1 MTETLRAALKGIDR
15 PKLEALVEPIAH
27 AHGAEVVDMEFK
39 PDQGGWALRVF
50 VEKLGSAEQ
59 KLSTEESGIDLEVC
73 SNIARELS
81 PALDVAD
88 LIPHAYNL
96 EIGSPGV
103 ERTLRGLEDFIR
115 FKGKKAKVKL
125 HEGVGADASE
135 AGVSQKVVIG
145 ILADATPTH
154 VTLTEGSKTH
164 SVPLS
169 DVSSARLVFE
179 FGPAPK
185 PGKTGKGPSKSG
197 SPALRSKRSV

>member
-1 MTETLRAALKGIDR
+1 MTEALRAALKGIDR
-15 PKLEALVEPIAH
+15 AKLEALVEPIAH
-27 AHGAEVVDMEFK
+27 AYGAEVVDMEFK

-59 KLSTEESGIDLEVC
+59 KLSTEQSAIDLEAC

-103 ERTLRGLEDFIR
+103 ERALRGVADFVR
-115 FKGKKAKVKL
+115 FHGKKAKLKL
-125 HEGVGADASE
+125 HDGVGSDESE
-135 AGVSQKVVIG
+135 ASAAQKVVIG
-145 ILADATPTH
+145 VLADVSPTH
-154 VTLTEGSKTH
+154 VSLTDGSKTH

-185 PGKTGKGPSKSG
+185 PGKTGKGPSKTKA
-197 SPALRSKRSV
+197 PAERSKRSV

>member
-1 MTETLRAALKGIDR
+1 MIETLRAALKGIDR
-15 PKLEALVEPIAH
+15 AKLEALVEPIAR

-59 KLSTEESGIDLEVC
+59 QLSTELSAIDLEVC

-88 LIPHAYNL
+88 LVPHAYNL

-103 ERTLRGLEDFIR
+103 ERTLRGSADFVR
-115 FKGKKAKVKL
+115 FKGKKAKLKL
-125 HEGVGADASE
+125 HEGVGANDSTVKVA
-135 AGVSQKVVIG
+135 QKIILG
-145 ILADATPTH
+145 ILADVTPTH
-154 VTLTEGSKTH
+154 VSLSDGPTMH

-185 PGKTGKGPSKSG
+185 PGKTGKDPSKSNA
-197 SPALRSKRSV
+197 PVERSKRSV